1 MSWPVTLS
9 PSWMQ
14 HIGAEF
20 SKSYMQDLIVFL
32 DSEKAAG
39 HSIFPKKSDVFR
51 AMQVTDFDDIKVVII
66 GQDPYHGIGQAHGL
80 AFSVGAGI
88 PLPPSLRN
96 IYKEISAEYDVPI
109 PRCGDLTV
117 WAKQGVL
124 LLNATLTVRAASA
137 GSHQNKGWEDFT
149 DAVIRALNEHHTHV
163 VFMLWGSYAQKKG
176 LMIDHKKHTVLMAPH
191 PSPLSAHRGF
201 LGCGH
206 FKQANADLAAHGMSE
221 IDWVIPIG

>member
-9 PSWMQ
+9 PLWMQ

-20 SKSYMQDLIVFL
+20 DKAYMQDLKVFL

-39 HSIFPKKSDVFR
+39 HVVFPKENNIFR
-51 AMQVTDFDDIKVVII
+51 ALRVTDFDVVKVVII
-66 GQDPYHGIGQAHGL
+66 GQDPYHGVGQAHGL
-80 AFSVGAGI
+80 AFSVDNGV

-96 IYKEISAEYDVPI
+96 IYKEISAEYGVPL
-109 PRCGDLTV
+109 PRDGDLTA

-149 DAVIRALNEHHTHV
+149 DAIIRAVNDHHTHV
-163 VFMLWGSYAQKKG
+163 VFLLWGSYAQKKG
-176 LMIDHKKHTVLMAPH
+176 LMIDRTKHTVLMAPH

-201 LGCGH
+201 FGCGH
-206 FKQANADLAAHGMSE
+206 FKKANADLAAHGIQE
-221 IDWVIPIG
+221 IDWYNSV